1 MRQILQRNYIIV
13 VSVALSLEAVDGS
26 SALSDAT
33 PHPPFIFIVFR

>member
-13 VSVALSLEAVDGS
+13 VALSLEAVDGS